1 LDPWHAGGVLEDV
14 LPNNHVIY
22 IKNSAH
28 HLDLREP
35 NVKDPMQVTLARDQ
49 ETAIIKDWIEAYQ
62 NQVLP

>member
-1 LDPWHAGGVLEDV
+1 MLEDV
-14 LPNNHVIY
+14 LPNNYVMM

-35 NVKDPMQVTLARDQ
+35 NPKDPMSVTVARQ
-49 ETAIIKDWIEAYQ
+49 KETAIIKEWIEEYQ